1 MRRLRRHRGE
11 EAELDITSFMNLM
24 IVLVPVLLLSLV
36 FSQVRILNLQLPI
49 AATGDSAEQEQN
61 EEDKQL
67 ELVITKNTLH
77 LNYPTG
83 VLLKSFTL
91 PNNVSNNNVQNDNA
105 TDDKALNNAQQG
117 VYNFAALSAFL
128 QDLKLTFQQKNI
140 EKNDIVILLSP
151 DVNYQVIV
159 TAMDTVRSFKAVVA
173 ANLVNAELFPNISL
187 GDAPVDANLQ
197 DNTTAKS
204 NKGGSS

>member
-91 PNNVSNNNVQNDNA
+91 PNNVSNNDVQN
-105 TDDKALNNAQQG
+105 DKALNNAQQG

-204 NKGGSS
+204 NKGGGS